1 MNPNCT
7 IKKLL
12 LGLALLLSGC
22 DVQNA
27 QAQNDFVWIE
37 GEKPKSTDF
46 PQRHSFM
53 PANAQEAD
61 VLSGGAWIGADG
73 KRDKNLFLEYE
84 VNLPKAGDYQLYAR
98 KFWKHGPFQWRID
111 NGAWHQVT
119 REIALLDDAPIRQF
133 VGANWVGAGSE
144 KIAAGTHTLRIELTE
159 NDGAAAFDAFVLT
172 TAPFNPRGKMKP
184 GEKYNRAPQG
194 WFAFEPDA
202 DTFRESPIDL
212 RYLNEK
218 FAGEHGFVEARG
230 REFVYGGSG
239 QRFRFWGVNVGH
251 EAINWP
257 RATIDNFARMQAK
270 MGVNLVRIHGGVFD
284 KNDATKINETERDNL
299 FYFVAALKKEGIYS
313 CLSIYF
319 PLWMDMDKTPIK
331 GYKSGQKPF
340 DLIYFNPQFQEI
352 YRNWWRGILTVKN
365 PYTGTTLSNEP
376 AVAMCELVNE
386 ESHFFWTFKPY
397 ESLPDTAKRIARRP
411 IWQHG

>member
-184 GEKYNRAPQG
+184 
-194 WFAFEPDA
+194 
-202 DTFRESPIDL
+202 
-212 RYLNEK
+212 
-218 FAGEHGFVEARG
+218 
-230 REFVYGGSG
+230 
-239 QRFRFWGVNVGH
+239 
-251 EAINWP
+251 
-257 RATIDNFARMQAK
+257 AK
-270 MGVNLVRIHGGVFD
+270 NI
-284 KNDATKINETERDNL
+284 
-299 FYFVAALKKEGIYS
+299 
-313 CLSIYF
+313 
-319 PLWMDMDKTPIK
+319 
-331 GYKSGQKPF
+331 
-340 DLIYFNPQFQEI
+340 
-352 YRNWWRGILTVKN
+352 
-365 PYTGTTLSNEP
+365 
-376 AVAMCELVNE
+376 
-386 ESHFFWTFKPY
+386 
-397 ESLPDTAKRIARRP
+397 IARHKAGLLSSQMLTRL
-411 IWQHG
+411 GNRR